1 MDDEITAEF
10 IAETRQQLD
19 DLAQILVDWP
29 AAPADSQRIDTIFRF
44 FHTVKGSAG
53 FLDLPRFG
61 ALAHAAEDLLAR
73 LRETGAAATPAQMA
87 AVLTMADHLAQLT
100 DRLERG
106 EGEGSEPAL
115 DARLIADLN
124 GLPDEPPA
132 NAAPPAA
139 QPEIM
144 PDIGPEIAED
154 IAAAQDDN
162 RTLRIPIRMMDRIMD
177 TVSELVLARNELARR
192 LRPLASDPAREG
204 AFHRV
209 SNTLADLREMI
220 SQSRMQR
227 LERLFALA
235 PRLVRD
241 LQRST
246 GKRFDL
252 VTSGGHVEIDR
263 ELIEALRDPLVHIL
277 RNAADH
283 GLESPEERLARGKPA
298 AGRIAISAR
307 QSGNHVVIRVADDG
321 RGIDLDALRKRALAR
336 GVITPA
342 IADSLTPQAMAELIC
357 MPGLSTAPAITEL
370 SGRGVGMDIVRAR
383 IQALG
388 GQLNL
393 ENRPGQGLD
402 VVLTMPMSLAIMPCL
417 TIAAGATR
425 FALPRDSIEEI
436 LASHNQALMLSPLGD
451 GQVLRHRG
459 RIMPYVALADVL
471 AGDGQAADPVIAPVI
486 VILSRGGGN
495 VFALGV
501 SAMHDHEELVLRPVS
516 PLIADS
522 GLYSG
527 TALPDSGEPILLI
540 DVGGLAA
547 RASLPDSQIDA
558 SHTDAQGDTGHANAP
573 RYLLAANAAGRWQ
586 AFAAMAVQ
594 HIDMIDPACI
604 DHKGA
609 MPMVVRGSDAV
620 PLLGHIPAAGE
631 PAFPALLLND
641 GGTRLFH
648 GVAELGDM
656 VALGAGMQPVS
667 DTPLVLA
674 RQVLDGRIVDIMDLH
689 ALFALAGQTG
699 PVQAAQ
705 GRTACLIIDDASQ
718 WARAFLAP
726 MLVQAGYEPRFAE
739 DDPDPADANIILQCA
754 NSAIAPAQDAHVIR
768 LTDQPSASG
777 PGAIWRY
784 DRSAILAAL
793 AQIPSPRKS
802 A

>member
-19 DLAQILVDWP
+19 ELADILLGWP
-29 AAPADSQRIDTIFRF
+29 ATPADSQRIDTIFRF

-61 ALAHAAEDLLAR
+61 ALAHAAEDQLAR
-73 LRETGAAATPAQMA
+73 LRETGDAASPAQMA
-87 AVLTMADHLAQLT
+87 AVLAMADHLAQLI

-106 EGEGSEPAL
+106 EGEGSDPAF

-124 GLPDEPPA
+124 GQPGAPSATAEPPA
-132 NAAPPAA
+132 DSPDPAA
-139 QPEIM
+139 HNT
-144 PDIGPEIAED
+144 ATS
-154 IAAAQDDN
+154 DDN

-192 LRPLASDPAREG
+192 LRPLASDPLREG

-209 SNTLADLREMI
+209 SNTLADLRELI

-283 GLESPEERLARGKPA
+283 GLESTDERLACGKPVQ
-298 AGRIAISAR
+298 GRIAISAR

-321 RGIDLDALRKRALAR
+321 RGIDLDALRKRAIAR
-336 GVITPA
+336 GIITPA

-417 TIAAGATR
+417 TVAAGNTR
-425 FALPRDSIEEI
+425 FALPRDSVEEI
-436 LASHNQALMLSPLGD
+436 LASHHLAKAVSQLGD

-459 RIMPYVALADVL
+459 RIMPYIALSDML
-471 AGDGQAADPVIAPVI
+471 AGDSHRPEPAIAPVM
-486 VILSRGGGN
+486 VILSRGGGQ

-501 SAMHDHEELVLRPVS
+501 CAIHDHEELVLRPVS
-516 PLIADS
+516 PLIAS
-522 GLYSG
+522 TGLYSG

-547 RASLPDSQIDA
+547 RAALPDSQIDPDHA
-558 SHTDAQGDTGHANAP
+558 DAHGKSDDADAP
-573 RYLLAANAAGRWQ
+573 RYLLAANAAGRMQ

-594 HIDMIDPACI
+594 HIDMIDPVCI
-604 DHKGA
+604 DRTGTA
-609 MPMVVRGSDAV
+609 PMVVRGDDAL
-620 PLLGHIPAAGE
+620 PILGHVPPPGE
-631 PAFPALLLND
+631 AAFPALLLSD
-641 GGTRLFH
+641 GRAKLLY
-648 GVAELGDM
+648 GVAGLGDM
-656 VALGAGMQPVS
+656 IALGSIMQPVS
-667 DTPLVLA
+667 DAHMVLG
-674 RQVLDGRIVDIMDLH
+674 RHVLDGRIVDVMDLH
-689 ALFALAGQTG
+689 ALFALTG
-699 PVQAAQ
+699 TDGAALAAK
-705 GRTACLIIDDASQ
+705 GRTRCLIIDDASQ

-726 MLVQAGYEPRFAE
+726 MLVQAGYDPQFAG
-739 DDPDPADANIILQCA
+739 DDTEADTGDADIVLQCGA
-754 NSAIAPAQDAHVIR
+754 GMPPAGQPDRVIH
-768 LTDQPSASG
+768 LTDLPAG
-777 PGAIWRY
+777 ANAGAIYRY

-793 AQIPSPRKS
+793 ARFDSIRKS